1 MFKCDNCGLSDTY
14 VKNYKHEYNIKGE
27 KVIFESEN
35 IKYKP
40 RLIVTSK
47 EIYTEAFNKNINFS
61 LDARSNSEIRK
72 IGLVMNNHP
81 GWKKQTIRLPDRK
94 GIADKGFKRL

>member
-1 MFKCDNCGLSDTY
+1 MPEDWYSRPDSERSEFIQSML
-14 VKNYKHEYNIKGE
+14 KGE